1 MFWNNQVGKE
11 KEREKR
17 REKKMCVL
25 VERTERLSILLD
37 TLSERQTKKIIP
49 TNAMLLLLYIL
60 MHLAGS
66 LVAFDTT
73 TENYTVSVSGKCVL
87 TCYVSEI
94 RSFKVSQ
101 SY

>member
-1 MFWNNQVGKE
+1 
-11 KEREKR
+11 
-17 REKKMCVL
+17 
-25 VERTERLSILLD
+25 
-37 TLSERQTKKIIP
+37 
-49 TNAMLLLLYIL
+49 

-101 SY
+101 SYLCLWNMICCSERSFSSIVER

>member
-37 TLSERQTKKIIP
+37 TLSERQKKKKIIP
-49 TNAMLLLLYIL
+49 TTSI
-60 MHLAGS
+60 
-66 LVAFDTT
+66 
-73 TENYTVSVSGKCVL
+73 K
-87 TCYVSEI
+87 CYVVI
-94 RSFKVSQ
+94 IIY
-101 SY
+101 SYAFSWFTRGFRYNN

>member
-1 MFWNNQVGKE
+1 
-11 KEREKR
+11 
-17 REKKMCVL
+17 
-25 VERTERLSILLD
+25 
-37 TLSERQTKKIIP
+37 
-49 TNAMLLLLYIL
+49 MLLLLYIL
-60 MHLAGS
+60 IHLAGS

-101 SY
+101 YDLSPIYTKNKQYSILEL